1 MMFSQYF
8 TSSCLDGAVIG
19 DLILNG
25 FIEAYTCKADRSE
38 AKLYKEV
45 RAKVEKKISNS
56 PTIFTEKM
64 ASSPLGPINHTSTIQ
79 LLVHLIGTL
88 NSSMPD
94 YDFSELQAC
103 DFVHCNNIDLVANNI
118 NESFLN
124 YALEAKLQ
132 GVRKKFWDI
141 LDSVIDLKK
150 CSVYSFIPDDESEVF
165 GEGKVWTMNYFFVNK
180 SAKKIV
186 LFMCSARRRIS
197 QMNMIENA
205 NDTAAEMSE
214 DEMFECEI
222 EAPLHYRKRTTI
234 DLTQQS
240 WVS

>member
-1 MMFSQYF
+1 MKYVPLPELQYF

-165 GEGKVWTMNYFFVNK
+165 GEGKVWTMNYFFVK
-180 SAKKIV
+180 
-186 LFMCSARRRIS
+186 
-197 QMNMIENA
+197 
-205 NDTAAEMSE
+205 
-214 DEMFECEI
+214 
-222 EAPLHYRKRTTI
+222 
-234 DLTQQS
+234 
-240 WVS
+240 